1 MKRNQSNL
9 TTDKKLKNVSLS
21 DLKILHSKKGF
32 YIGRTLLNGKP
43 YNRESGYYVDYVSA
57 EIDLHNNEYK
67 MSNKSCIAHTQIF
80 ILQ

>member
-1 MKRNQSNL
+1 MKRNQSKL
-9 TTDKKLKNVSLS
+9 TKDLKNVRVS
-21 DLKILHSKKGF
+21 DLKILHSNNGF
-32 YIGRTLLNGKP
+32 YIGRTLLNGQP

-67 MSNKSCIAHTQIF
+67 MSKKHCMVHTRIF